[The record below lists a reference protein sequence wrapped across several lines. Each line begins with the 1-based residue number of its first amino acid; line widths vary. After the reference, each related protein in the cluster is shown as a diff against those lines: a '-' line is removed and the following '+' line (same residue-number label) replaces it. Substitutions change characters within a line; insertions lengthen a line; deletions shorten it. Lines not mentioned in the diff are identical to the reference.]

1 MLFMTKKALLFLYV
15 NNNLIISLLLLI
27 RMSSREKH
35 IEYSS
40 NVVRTLNPSLSP
52 REMEFDNK
60 IGEHINT
67 SSSSSGGTSSGS
79 NINGSDDVDDVS
91 GVSLNLAPI

>member
-1 MLFMTKKALLFLYV
+1 
-15 NNNLIISLLLLI
+15 
-27 RMSSREKH
+27 MSSREKH

-60 IGEHINT
+60 IGELNT
-67 SSSSSGGTSSGS
+67 SSYSSGG
-79 NINGSDDVDDVS
+79 IVDPM
-91 GVSLNLAPI
+91 LY